1 MNVPQNIK
9 DYIKSYEIPEG
20 HIFTSDILD
29 NIFKTLDQDIPTL
42 FQPNNNDNI
51 SRISTFSTLYIN
63 VINEIIN
70 TKIEEIGFD
79 ISSKF
84 SNITSDGIDKNEIDF
99 NTNNPDIEII
109 EYLNKKNINI
119 QYEID
124 KAISQKL
131 PIINEKFIEIIK
143 IIFNNDQLDDETNLM
158 MLFRNLAF
166 KSFFKNVHAFIQ
178 EYLEADKTVSSG
190 GSYKV
195 NYQ

>member
-9 DYIKSYEIPEG
+9 DFIKSYQIPEG

-29 NIFKTLDQDIPTL
+29 NIFKTLDHNIPRISH
-42 FQPNNNDNI
+42 PNNNDDI

-63 VINEIIN
+63 IINEIIN

-84 SNITSDGIDKNEIDF
+84 SYITSDVIDKNEIDF

-124 KAISQKL
+124 KAITQKL

-143 IIFNNDQLDDETNLM
+143 IIFNNDQLDDETSLM
-158 MLFRNLAF
+158 KLFRNLAF